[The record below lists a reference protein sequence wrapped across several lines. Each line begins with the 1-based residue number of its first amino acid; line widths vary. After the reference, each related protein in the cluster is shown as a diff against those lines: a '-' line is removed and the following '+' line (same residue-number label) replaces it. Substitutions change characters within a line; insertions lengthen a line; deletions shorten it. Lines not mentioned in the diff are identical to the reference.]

1 MQEVKKMKNALLV
14 DDEPEICQLLS
25 NMLRRVGAACDM
37 AHTVEQAKAKLS
49 TGTYDA
55 VFLDIHLPDG
65 LGYEVIPEARKK
77 NPDARLIAI
86 SAVDA
91 ERNNAVQAGADL
103 FVPKPFNREIILRSI
118 ESLGFSGL
126 SI

>member
-1 MQEVKKMKNALLV
+1 MEKARMMKYALLV

-25 NMLRRVGAACDM
+25 NMLRRVGAVCDM
-37 AHTVEQAKAKLS
+37 AHSVEQAKAKLS
-49 TGTYDA
+49 TGVYDA

-65 LGYEVIPEARKK
+65 LGYDVIPEARKR
-77 NPDARLIAI
+77 NPEARLIAI

-91 ERNNAVQAGADL
+91 ERNNAVTAGADL

-118 ESLGFSGL
+118 QALGFSA
-126 SI
+126 

>member
-1 MQEVKKMKNALLV
+1 MEQVKLMKHALLV

-25 NMLRRVGAACDM
+25 NMLRRVGAVCDM
-37 AHTVEQAKAKLS
+37 AHSVEQAKMKLS
-49 TGTYDA
+49 TGVYDA

-65 LGYEVIPEARKK
+65 LGYDVIPEARKR
-77 NPDARLIAI
+77 NPGTRLIAI

-91 ERNNAVQAGADL
+91 ERNNAVTAGADL

-118 ESLGFSGL
+118 QQLGFSA
-126 SI
+126 

>member
-1 MQEVKKMKNALLV
+1 MEKPKMMKHALLV

-25 NMLRRVGAACDM
+25 NMLRRVGAECDM
-37 AHTVEQAKAKLS
+37 AHTVEQAIAKLN

-65 LGYEVIPEARKK
+65 LGYDVIPEARKR

-91 ERNNAVQAGADL
+91 ERTNAVNAGADL

-118 ESLGFSGL
+118 QELGFSA
-126 SI
+126 